1 MTVNTAL
8 KGSQYQ
14 QIFLK
19 SQRISS
25 MTGSEQKPSS
35 AARAGAEAQVV
46 NSKKTKA
53 GIIKLFFM
61 LSVWQEKVNKGFELW
76 N

>member
-1 MTVNTAL
+1 MTSNTVSNGA
-8 KGSQYQ
+8 QYQ
-14 QIFLK
+14 QISLNE
-19 SQRISS
+19 QRISS
-25 MTGSEQKPSS
+25 MTGSEQKPFS

-61 LSVWQEKVNKGFELW
+61 LRVCRKKVNKD
-76 N
+76 